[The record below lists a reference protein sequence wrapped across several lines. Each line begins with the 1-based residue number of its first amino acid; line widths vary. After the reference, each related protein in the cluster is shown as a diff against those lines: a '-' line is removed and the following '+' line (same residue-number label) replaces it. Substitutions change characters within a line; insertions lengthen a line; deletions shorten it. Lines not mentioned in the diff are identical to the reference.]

1 MSEQSA
7 IPAEWRTAAD
17 ETAKAL
23 SVARAIERRQ
33 YPESNAPAGL
43 VAALVLSASVA
54 RATAEISNRIE
65 GVYDALDEL
74 REPMLIERLAGIE
87 NELFRIAGIFS
98 DDPNGLF
105 ASSKGISNGRK

>member
-33 YPESNAPAGL
+33 YQPPDETPAGL
-43 VAALVLSASVA
+43 IPALVLAVA
-54 RATAEISNRIE
+54 IHRA
-65 GVYDALDEL
+65 VD
-74 REPMLIERLAGIE
+74 
-87 NELFRIAGIFS
+87 RIAEA
-98 DDPNGLF
+98 GL
-105 ASSKGISNGRK
+105 

>member
-33 YPESNAPAGL
+33 YPEGDAPAGL
-43 VAALVLSASVA
+43 VAALVLAVA
-54 RATAEISNRIE
+54 IRRAANEI
-65 GVYDALDEL
+65 V
-74 REPMLIERLAGIE
+74 ERA
-87 NELFRIAGIFS
+87 A
-98 DDPNGLF
+98 
-105 ASSKGISNGRK
+105 

>member
-33 YPESNAPAGL
+33 YPEGDAPTGL
-43 VAALVLSASVA
+43 VAALVVSAALARVRDGCLAVA
-54 RATAEISNRIE
+54 
-65 GVYDALDEL
+65 DEL
-74 REPMLIERLAGIE
+74 QCAREPRLIERAAGIE
-87 NELFRIAGIFS
+87 QELYRLAEV
-98 DDPNGLF
+98 
-105 ASSKGISNGRK
+105 ASSVYGRMTDPTRKPGQF